1 MQTVLLETKDSENK
15 KKVQSSI
22 DDLKKALKLLDQGL
36 KTVQKEDVQKA
47 LLSSL
52 AALKKGKAIKRDIKT
67 GAKSKKQKK
76 AKDSEEEEESD

>member
-1 MQTVLLETKDSENK
+1 MK
-15 KKVQSSI
+15 
-22 DDLKKALKLLDQGL
+22 
-36 KTVQKEDVQKA
+36 KA

-67 GAKSKKQKK
+67 GTKSEKQKK